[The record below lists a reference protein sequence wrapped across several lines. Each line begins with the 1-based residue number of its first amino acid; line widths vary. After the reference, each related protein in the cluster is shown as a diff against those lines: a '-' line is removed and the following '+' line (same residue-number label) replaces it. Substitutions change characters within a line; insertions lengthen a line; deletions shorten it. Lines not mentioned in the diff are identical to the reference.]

1 MIILAIIVGTP
12 LFLFFLDIIS
22 IKKERVDLLTAYLAL
37 EYSKNKSVSLRRSL
51 AIVESARIT
60 W

>member
-22 IKKERVDLLTAYLAL
+22 IKKERVDLLSAYLAL